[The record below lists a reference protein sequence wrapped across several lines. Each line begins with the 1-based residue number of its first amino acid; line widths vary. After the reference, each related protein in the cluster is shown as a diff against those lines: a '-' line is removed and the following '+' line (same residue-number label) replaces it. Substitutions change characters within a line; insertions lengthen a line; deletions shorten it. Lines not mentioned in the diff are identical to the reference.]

1 MNIDHLKT
9 FQEIVRLGSFS
20 EVAKK
25 LAISQPAV
33 SFQIQ
38 KLEHE
43 LGMRLI
49 DRTQRAITLTA
60 AGKRLLKFA
69 ESVDSERQQLR
80 SDLEHMREEISGDLL
95 VAASTIPGEF
105 LLPAILADF
114 KRRHPAV
121 KIQVDVSD
129 SLTVIKGVRDNIY
142 QVGFCGMAPEG
153 QDLVHFKVAGDEI
166 VLIVAAEHPFARKG
180 EISPDELE
188 GEPFIFREATSGTQL
203 SLENRLSEA
212 GLDLGKYV
220 PNLILGSTQ
229 AVISAVSAGAGIAF
243 VSNLAIKK
251 SLTPGL
257 IRQVG
262 VRGLRLSRDFY
273 CIYRQERVVS
283 RLLEVFINFIRI
295 EANHV
300 DEGDSAPGISDRKPP
315 DKNKRT

>member
-9 FQEIVRLGSFS
+9 FQEVVRLGSFS

-43 LGMRLI
+43 LGIRLI
-49 DRTQRAITLTA
+49 DRTQRAVTLTA

-69 ESVDSERQQLR
+69 DSVETERNRLK
-80 SDLEHMREEISGDLL
+80 SDLEQMREEVSGDLL
-95 VAASTIPGEF
+95 IAASTIPGEF
-105 LLPAILADF
+105 LLPVLLSSF
-114 KRRHPAV
+114 KQRHPAV

-129 SLTVIKGVRDNIY
+129 SITVINGVRDNAY
-142 QVGFCGMAPEG
+142 EVGFCGMAPEG
-153 QDLVHFKVAGDEI
+153 RDLASFKVADDEI
-166 VLIVAAEHPFARKG
+166 VLIVAAEHPFVRKG

-203 SLENRLSEA
+203 SLEDRLSQA
-212 GLDLGKYV
+212 GLDLRKFI
-220 PNLILGSTQ
+220 PNLVLGSTQ

-251 SLTPGL
+251 SLAPGL
-257 IRQVG
+257 VKQIG
-262 VRGLRLSRDFY
+262 VLGLRLSRDFY

-283 RLLEVFINFIRI
+283 RLLEGFINFIKI
-295 EANHV
+295 ESAHV
-300 DEGDSAPGISDRKPP
+300 GK
-315 DKNKRT
+315 

>member
-9 FQEIVRLGSFS
+9 FQEVVRLGSFS

-43 LGMRLI
+43 LGIRLI
-49 DRTQRAITLTA
+49 DRTQRAVTLTA

-69 ESVDSERQQLR
+69 DSVETERNRLK
-80 SDLEHMREEISGDLL
+80 SDLEQMREEVSGDLL
-95 VAASTIPGEF
+95 IAASTIPGEF
-105 LLPAILADF
+105 LLPVLLASF
-114 KRRHPAV
+114 KQRHPAV

-129 SLTVIKGVRDNIY
+129 SITVINGVRDNAY
-142 QVGFCGMAPEG
+142 EVGFCGMAPEG
-153 QDLVHFKVAGDEI
+153 RDLASFKVADDEI
-166 VLIVAAEHPFARKG
+166 VLIVAAEHPFVRKG

-203 SLENRLSEA
+203 SLEDRLSQA
-212 GLDLGKYV
+212 GLDLRKFI
-220 PNLILGSTQ
+220 PNLVLGSTQ

-251 SLTPGL
+251 SLAPGL
-257 IRQVG
+257 VKQIG
-262 VRGLRLSRDFY
+262 VLGLRLSRDFY

-283 RLLEVFINFIRI
+283 RLLEGFINFIKI
-295 EANHV
+295 ESAHV
-300 DEGDSAPGISDRKPP
+300 GK
-315 DKNKRT
+315 